1 MTVLCSP
8 QLGQGTAV
16 LRAQGLAD
24 LDLSCGNGWVLTDLQ
39 IGFPS
44 ERPVVRSRSL
54 ADGVIDQSTY
64 VGQRAVTATLT
75 LDNRVA
81 TTQSLVD
88 LLMPFVSPRR
98 RPTLTWSL
106 PGSATDFRQL
116 TLRGVDAPLVI
127 ERPRYT
133 IITVSWVSEQA
144 CMVDPIEQCL
154 SVDPN
159 DPADEIGREY
169 DLDFDRDYVGIV
181 PVGGVLVPNSG
192 TCLASWTITLTA
204 SMVDPI
210 VTVNGVQMAFT
221 QNGGL
226 TLVTGQTLVIDQQ
239 ERTVLLNN
247 DPNESRYD
255 RLNFEDWNWDDLALQ
270 PGPNIV
276 RLQGSGFTS
285 TSLMTIC
292 WRSAWL

>member
-16 LRAQGLAD
+16 LRASGLAD

-39 IGFPS
+39 VGFPS
-44 ERPVVRSRSL
+44 ERPVVRSRAL
-54 ADGVIDQSTY
+54 ADGVIDQTTY
-64 VGQRAVTATLT
+64 LGQRAVTATLT

-81 TTQSLVD
+81 STQSLID
-88 LLMPFVSPRR
+88 LLLPFVSPRR

-106 PGSATDFRQL
+106 PDSSTDYRQL

-127 ERPRYT
+127 SQPRYT
-133 IITVSWVSEQA
+133 TIVVSWVSQQA
-144 CMVDPIEQCL
+144 CMVDPVEQCL

-159 DPADEIGREY
+159 NPAEEIGREY
-169 DLDFDRDYVGIV
+169 DLDFDREYVTIV
-181 PVGGVLVPNSG
+181 PVGGILVPNDG
-192 TCLASWTITLTA
+192 TCLASWVITLDA
-204 SMVDPI
+204 SMVDPT
-210 VTVNGVQMAFT
+210 VTINGVDMTFD
-221 QNGGL
+221 QNGGVS
-226 TLVTGQTLVIDQQ
+226 LVTGQTLVIDQL
-239 ERTVLLNN
+239 ERTILLNN
-247 DPNESRYD
+247 DPAQSRYD
-255 RLNFEDWNWDDLALQ
+255 RVNFEDWNWDDLALQ

-285 TSLMTIC
+285 TSLLTIC

>member
-16 LRAQGLAD
+16 LRASGLAD

-106 PGSATDFRQL
+106 PGSAADYRQL

-127 ERPRYT
+127 SRPRYT
-133 IITVSWVSEQA
+133 VVVVSWVSEQA
-144 CMVDPIEQCL
+144 CMVDPVEQCL
-154 SVDPN
+154 SVDPSL
-159 DPADEIGREY
+159 PGEEIGRDY
-169 DLDFDRDYVGIV
+169 DLTFDRLYVESI

-192 TCLASWTITLTA
+192 TCLASWVITLDA
-204 SMVDPI
+204 SMIDPI
-210 VTVNGVQMAFT
+210 VTINDVPMAFT
-221 QNGGL
+221 QSGGL
-226 TLVTGQTLVIDQQ
+226 TLVTGQTLVIDQR
-239 ERTVLLNN
+239 ERTILLNN
-247 DPNESRYD
+247 DPDESRYD
-255 RLNFEDWNWDDLALQ
+255 RVNFEDWDWDDLALQ
-270 PGPNIV
+270 PGDNVV

-285 TSLMTIC
+285 TSLLTVC

>member
-16 LRAQGLAD
+16 LRADDLAD

-44 ERPVVRSRSL
+44 ERPVVRSRAL
-54 ADGVIDQSTY
+54 ADGVIDQTTY
-64 VGQRAVTATLT
+64 LGQRAVTATLT

-88 LLMPFVSPRR
+88 LLMPFMSPRR

-106 PGSATDFRQL
+106 PGSASDFRQL
-116 TLRGVDAPLVI
+116 TLRGVDAPLII
-127 ERPRYT
+127 ERPKYT
-133 IITVSWVSEQA
+133 TVVVSWVSEQA
-144 CMVDPIEQCL
+144 CMVDPVEQCL

-159 DPADEIGREY
+159 DPAEEVGRDY
-169 DLDFDRDYVGIV
+169 DLTFDRVYIEGV
-181 PVGGVLVPNSG
+181 PVGGILVPNSG
-192 TCLASWTITLTA
+192 TCLASWTITLDA
-204 SMVDPI
+204 SMVDPV
-210 VTVNGVQMAFT
+210 VTVNGVDMAFT
-221 QNGGL
+221 ENGGL
-226 TLVTGQTLVIDQQ
+226 TLVTGQTLVIDQR

-255 RLNFEDWNWDDLALQ
+255 RLNFENWNWDDLALQ
-270 PGPNIV
+270 PGNNIV
-276 RLQGSGFTS
+276 RLQGTGFTS

>member
-106 PGSATDFRQL
+106 PGWATDFRQL

-127 ERPRYT
+127 QRPRYT
-133 IITVSWVSEQA
+133 VITVSWVSEQA

>member
-16 LRAQGLAD
+16 LRAHGLPD
-24 LDLSCGNGWVLTDLQ
+24 LDLSCGNGWVLTELAV
-39 IGFPS
+39 GFPS
-44 ERPVVRSRSL
+44 QRPVVRSRSL
-54 ADGVIDQSTY
+54 ADGAIDQTTY
-64 VGQRAVTATLT
+64 LGQRAVTARLT

-88 LLMPFVSPRR
+88 LLMPFLSPRR

-133 IITVSWVSEQA
+133 TLVAQWVSEQA
-144 CMVDPIEQCL
+144 CMVDPVEQCL

-159 DPADEIGREY
+159 NPAEEIGREY
-169 DLDFDRDYVGIV
+169 DLTFDREYLGII
-181 PVGGVLVPNSG
+181 PVGGILVQNSG
-192 TCLASWTITLTA
+192 TCLASWKITLDA
-204 SMVDPI
+204 SMVDPTMTI
-210 VTVNGVQMAFT
+210 NGVDMAFT

-226 TLVTGQTLVIDQQ
+226 TLVTGQTLVIDQA

-247 DPNESRYD
+247 DPTQSRYD
-255 RLNFEDWNWDDLALQ
+255 RLNFEDWDWDDLALR
-270 PGPNIV
+270 PGANIV

>member
-16 LRAQGLAD
+16 LRADDLAD
-24 LDLSCGNGWVLTDLQ
+24 LDLTCGNGWVLTDLQ

-44 ERPVVRSRSL
+44 ERPVVRSRAL
-54 ADGVIDQSTY
+54 ADGAIDQTTY
-64 VGQRAVTATLT
+64 LGQRAVSLTLT

-81 TTQSLVD
+81 TTQSLID

-106 PGSATDFRQL
+106 PGSASDFRQL

-127 ERPRYT
+127 TRPRYT
-133 IITVSWVSEQA
+133 TIVCSWVSEQA
-144 CMVDPIEQCL
+144 CMVDPVEQCL

-159 DPADEIGREY
+159 NPAEELGREY
-169 DLDFDRDYVGIV
+169 DLDFDREYIGIV
-181 PVGGVLVPNSG
+181 PVGGILVPNAG
-192 TCLASWTITLTA
+192 TCLASWTITLDA
-204 SMVDPI
+204 SMTDPT
-210 VTVNGVQMAFT
+210 VTINGVDMTFD

-226 TLVTGQTLVIDQQ
+226 TLVTGQTLVIDQLN
-239 ERTVLLNN
+239 RTILLNN

-255 RLNFEDWNWDDLALQ
+255 RVNFEDWDWDDLALQ
-270 PGPNIV
+270 PGANIV

-285 TSLMTIC
+285 SSLMTIC